1 MTKNEEFE
9 RLKKMAEETGFTHAA
24 FLDVSTIQLMP
35 EVRQMCASNSCHMS
49 KAGTALRP
57 VEAWKN
63 VRRKFAGINGEFLF
77 RRWESWRILWM
88 ERE

>member
-35 EVRQMCASNSCHMS
+35 EVRQMCA
-49 KAGTALRP
+49 GL
-57 VEAWKN
+57 WKPG
-63 VRRKFAGINGEFLF
+63 R
-77 RRWESWRILWM
+77 M
-88 ERE
+88 